1 MISELE
7 DYLGEG
13 FLELIRSLGS
23 QLLELN
29 VSCSSDPES
38 PISMDQLSGPAGQQG
53 QLFNAALL
61 AIGMNS
67 FKLDINSYQ
76 CCNEDSSRFM
86 CGGLC
91 NGSFIGREPA
101 SINH

>member
-13 FLELIRSLGS
+13 FLELIRNLGS

-38 PISMDQLSGPAGQQG
+38 PISLDQLSGPAGQQG

-67 FKLDINSYQ
+67 FKLDINSYK
-76 CCNEDSSRFM
+76 CCNED
-86 CGGLC
+86 LC
-91 NGSFIGREPA
+91 IG
-101 SINH
+101 